1 MPSSLLLVNG
11 LLADPATPPRVL
23 TDHALLIQ
31 DGRIAK
37 IASRSSIPANG
48 VPTMD
53 LGGKL
58 VLPGFINAHTHLY
71 STFACGLAPAEP
83 AADFLGILQH
93 LWWRLDK
100 ALTLEDC
107 YHSALPALLAAIRS
121 GTTTLIDHH
130 ASPCAVRGSLDA
142 IACAVLQTGLRACLC
157 YEVSDRDGMEAARLG
172 IEENQDF
179 LRRCR
184 GTPHDRIRGLFG
196 LHASFTLS
204 GSTLE
209 AAGAAAKE
217 TQSGVHIHVAESE
230 ADQRITRERHGVRV
244 VERLHRFGL
253 LGRGSIAA
261 HCVHLSD
268 AEREHLAATGTMVV
282 HNPQSNLNNAV
293 GIADIGACQKRGIT
307 VGLGTDAMTADM
319 LEELRTGVW
328 SQRHKQGTPSA
339 GVPELTSALW
349 SGNPAIVSRLWG
361 TDLGTLRE
369 GAMADIAIV
378 EYAPPTPLTDE
389 SLLGHLVFGA
399 MGGRVVTT
407 IVGGEILM
415 KDGTL
420 LLDIDETEV
429 MAHAQESAR
438 RVWSRFTLST

>member
-11 LLADPATPPRVL
+11 LLADPAAAPRIL
-23 TDHALLIQ
+23 AEHALLIE
-31 DGRIAK
+31 DGRIAR
-37 IASRSSIPANG
+37 IAPRLSFSANG

-53 LGGKL
+53 LDGKL

-71 STFACGLAPAEP
+71 STFACGLTPGQP
-83 AADFLGILQH
+83 AADFLGILQN

-100 ALTLEDC
+100 SLTLEDC

-130 ASPCAVRGSLDA
+130 ASPSAIHGSLD
-142 IACAVLQTGLRACLC
+142 IISRAVLETGLRACLC
-157 YEVSDRDGMEAARLG
+157 YEVSDRDGTEAARQG
-172 IEENQDF
+172 IEENREF

-184 GTPHDRIRGLFG
+184 ETPHDRVRGLFG

-253 LGRGSIAA
+253 LGAGSVAA

-268 AEREHLAATGTMVV
+268 AERDLLASAGTMVV

-293 GIADIGACQKRGIT
+293 GIADVGACQKQGIT

-319 LEELRTGVW
+319 REELRAGIW
-328 SQRHKQGTPSA
+328 SQRHKQGNPSA
-339 GVPELTSALW
+339 GFSELTSALW
-349 SGNPAIVSRLWG
+349 SGNPAIASRLWG
-361 TDLGTLRE
+361 MNLGTLRE
-369 GAMADIAIV
+369 GALADIAIV
-378 EYAPPTPLTDE
+378 EYAPPTPMTDE
-389 SLLGHLVFGA
+389 SLLGHLVFG
-399 MGGRVVTT
+399 MLGGRVVTT

-420 LLDIDETEV
+420 LLDIDEEEV
-429 MAHAQESAR
+429 MAHSRESAR
-438 RVWSRFTLST
+438 RVWGRFTQST